1 MKRNLTNLLKL
12 KKENNKDKE
21 IVWKYLQDLP
31 FSLKDK
37 KDAIDL
43 LFDQAQNQGGDS
55 SEQSLYKDV
64 NFIDCDGT
72 VLYAYTWDEWEKVNK
87 LPPIPTEIKHTD
99 NYGDVEC
106 RGWNWDLEGIN
117 FHNRRY
123 IVNEQGFCIT
133 FVESGQFDG
142 FGEVDFYGYVYC
154 DELYAFAFTKKNA
167 KIGDYIYVLNED
179 NTIESEMSI
188 IKTGRVD
195 CKVDVGAIY
204 GNDSFGN
211 IKQIYKGV
219 HILDIMCETYDIS
232 GRHDSID
239 EYVKIVS
246 YAFYLNEYLEKEI
259 ITTIN
264 NTSFNNNYVDRLSL
278 PINIKFSGGYGALGL
293 CHINDLNL
301 NYIFFNINSFLDSS
315 FKDTKFITPINVNH
329 IPAGCFEKT
338 NLTYIKFNSN
348 VFEIYSLKMGSFGTI
363 LDFTEYKFVPALIS
377 NDANTIRFIIVP
389 DDLLNEWMVATN
401 WSVCGDKIISK
412 SKYEDLINGRLEV
425 NIGGPV

>member
-12 KKENNKDKE
+12 KKEDNKDKE

-43 LFDQAQNQGGDS
+43 LFDQAQNQGDN
-55 SEQSLYKDV
+55 SEQSSYKDV

-99 NYGDVEC
+99 NFGDLEC

-123 IVNEQGFCIT
+123 IVDERGFRIT

-154 DELYAFAFTKKNA
+154 DGLYAFAFTKKNA
-167 KIGDYIYVLNED
+167 KVGDYIYVLNED
-179 NTIESEMSI
+179 NTIEGEMPI

-204 GNDSFGN
+204 GNGSIDN
-211 IKQIYKGV
+211 IEQVYKGV
-219 HILDIMCETYDIS
+219 YIFHSMRKNSGMVIS
-232 GRHDSID
+232 GTKTID
-239 EYVKIVS
+239 KYIKIVS
-246 YAFYLNEYLEKEI
+246 YAFYLNEHLE
-259 ITTIN
+259 N
-264 NTSFNNNYVDRLSL
+264 NILTRIDGYSFDVSIVDRLSL
-278 PINIKFSGGYGALGL
+278 PLNIYLEEGSLSNCYFD
-293 CHINDLNL
+293 DLNI
-301 NYIFFNINSFLDSS
+301 NYAFLTEFSFDGTS
-315 FKDTKFITPINVNH
+315 FKNNKFITQINNNE
-329 IPAGCFEKT
+329 IPQCFT
-338 NLTYIKFNSN
+338 NSSLTYIKFDSSVYTISN
-348 VFEIYSLKMGSFGTI
+348 LNIAAQGAI
-363 LDFTEYKFVPALIS
+363 LDFTDHLFVPELRSINGNKIS
-377 NDANTIRFIIVP
+377 FIIVP
-389 DDLLNEWMVATN
+389 DNLYDGWIKATN
-401 WSVCGDKIISK
+401 WVNYDGRILSK
-412 SKYEDLINGRLEV
+412 SKYEDLINGRIEGNPLT
-425 NIGGPV
+425 PK